1 MPSLG
6 FYLRSMPRP
15 LSGVSKLLIII
26 TLTIS
31 GCRNPEVVWS
41 TESKSSDGKMV
52 VTAKAFANEGGG
64 SGGAPGT
71 FVYLNWATGSQ
82 KPREVLELSEDVVG
96 VNAQSIVCNWVSPQH
111 LELDY
116 QSDKQEIQFQAVRF
130 AGIEISLKATAASP
144 QPSAR

>member
-1 MPSLG
+1 M
-6 FYLRSMPRP
+6 
-15 LSGVSKLLIII
+15 I
-26 TLTIS
+26 
-31 GCRNPEVVWS
+31 
-41 TESKSSDGKMV
+41 

-64 SGGAPGT
+64 FGGAPGT

-96 VNAQSIVCNWVSPQH
+96 ASAQSILCHWVSPQH

-130 AGIEISLKATAASP
+130 AGVEISLKATAANAP
-144 QPSAR
+144 PAAR